1 MEVLPVLE
9 VRPEKVRWRSN
20 RQGRRQVHK
29 PGRVCL
35 RRVAGKPKKSP
46 HEILEVPLSAT
57 PQEIWKAFRAKA
69 NQYHPDQVQH
79 LGEEFRVLAEERFKD
94 IQQAYRELTAQEI

>member
-1 MEVLPVLE
+1 M
-9 VRPEKVRWRSN
+9 
-20 RQGRRQVHK
+20 
-29 PGRVCL
+29 
-35 RRVAGKPKKSP
+35 
-46 HEILEVPLSAT
+46 PLSAT